1 VQDGQRMNAITDKEV
16 ARHLYHQAL
25 HKQWG
30 PEPDIDLAIP
40 LYRQS
45 ADLGFAGA
53 QNNLGDCY
61 ERGIGVPQ
69 SDVTAVYWYTRA
81 AERGEPT
88 AYLGLASMLYKNFG
102 DEAVLVEALKY
113 ALLAKALLPEGGN
126 KDLATVQE
134 GLIVSKLSPQG
145 IARAIALHEAWDPLT
160 QEANLQDDNPAFTP
174 LDFSTVDQSRESVV
188 TVKQSQDSF
197 EALWSYCQQN
207 QRIVPRDWM
216 RLYRKLWNKRTGN
229 EGRPEPPLPLILAAW
244 HTTTALEKMM
254 RFRCHLEWARD
265 QGQIEI
271 VGKYL
276 RTLDEEGWI
285 HLDEH

>member
-1 VQDGQRMNAITDKEV
+1 MTDPEY
-16 ARHLYHQAL
+16 ARGLYHQAL
-25 HKQWG
+25 RKQWG
-30 PEPDIDLAIP
+30 DESDIDAAIP

-61 ERGIGVPQ
+61 ERGVVVPQ
-69 SDVTAVYWYTRA
+69 SDAMAVYWYTRA

-126 KDLATVQE
+126 KDLARVQE
-134 GLIVSKLSPQG
+134 GLIVAKLSPQG
-145 IARAIALHEAWDPLT
+145 IARAIELLEGWEPLT
-160 QEANLQDDNPAFTP
+160 QEEYLQDDNPAFTP
-174 LDFSTVDQSRESVV
+174 LDFSTVDQSRESLV

-197 EALWSYCQQN
+197 EALWAYCQHN
-207 QRIVPRDWM
+207 QRIVPRDWL
-216 RLYRKLWNKRTGN
+216 RLYRKLWNRRIGD
-229 EGRPEPPLPLILAAW
+229 EGRPEPPMPLILAAW
-244 HTTTALEKMM
+244 HTTTALEKSM

-265 QGQIEI
+265 QGQIELI
-271 VGKYL
+271 GKYL

-285 HLDEH
+285 HLNEL